1 MAAVHG
7 HHGPTLGFSL
17 LRAGFWVGLEA
28 WLCVGYWKG
37 TFIVASGRPGS
48 KSYHSVDYLLCAR
61 SHTSWSRKINSCLP
75 CNSPP
80 CSKIPIPILL
90 LEPLKRGEVQ
100 LLAQGH
106 TASNERTKECLI
118 AWAWGGGSLVESL
131 FASLSRDHVGH
142 RLLKK
147 GQN

>member
-118 AWAWGGGSLVESL
+118 AWAWGGVSLVESL